1 MKSMTHRDFLVRLVG
16 ALGAALLLAAAL
28 RLGFGALWFSFYGW
42 ATVALATF
50 PYITFVFWKRLPGAG
65 RSRWWSL
72 AIGLPLALAAIV
84 QIVFWMLF
92 FSAGG
97 GNPTFGI
104 VREMVRPW
112 LEAAEPFGLAAFFAL
127 TVWLS
132 VVAGRHATPD
142 G

>member
-1 MKSMTHRDFLVRLVG
+1 MRAMTYRDFLVRLSG

-28 RLGFGALWFSFYGW
+28 RLGLGGQWFSFYGW

-50 PYITFVFWKRLPGAG
+50 PYLTFVFWKRLPRAG

-72 AIGLPLALAAIV
+72 AIGLPLALAAVI
-84 QIVFWMLF
+84 QIIFWVLF
-92 FSAGG
+92 FGAGG
-97 GNPTFGI
+97 GNPTLGI

-112 LEAAEPFGLAAFFAL
+112 LEAGAPYVLAAFFAL

-132 VVAGRHATPD
+132 VAAGRPVAKS
-142 G
+142 